1 MPLFFLFFNC
11 TKTERCGCGGE
22 ARQEGEGGGGG
33 VQAVAG
39 LLVVA
44 PEALLGL
51 VDGSLRLSHQAAL
64 PFIRLRE
71 DFKSARLPP
80 RNITL
85 AQQFS
90 EE

>member
-1 MPLFFLFFNC
+1 M
-11 TKTERCGCGGE
+11 
-22 ARQEGEGGGGG
+22 
-33 VQAVAG
+33 AG

-85 AQQFS
+85 AQQFA